1 MAMGHYLEVN
11 YTDLKYPIIFF
22 NHFFSKDRD
31 IRNHFHQE
39 IEIIYVQ
46 NGKLRVSVEGENY
59 YCQTE
64 DIILIPSNAVHAIHF
79 ENVDNHIFTYLLS
92 LEVFKQYQID
102 IETISFKLDKENID
116 KAVFQIF
123 ETYQDMS
130 SLKKHIVMYQVYEE
144 ILKHSHKSNPHSQTQ
159 TIIDDVISYIQNH
172 YDQDLS
178 LEILA
183 EQFHF
188 HPNYLSRRF
197 KERTSMSL
205 HRYLLRV
212 RMNHAYQ
219 DIVYTKDNIVDIA
232 YRHGFK
238 QLRSFNRLFKE
249 MYDCTPSEYRKAL
262 DK

>member
-1 MAMGHYLEVN
+1 MEMGHYLEVN

-22 NHFFSKDRD
+22 YHFFSKGRD

-59 YCQTE
+59 DYQTV
-64 DIILIPSNAVHAIHF
+64 DIILIPSNAVHAIQF

-102 IETISFKLDKENID
+102 IEALCFKLDKENID
-116 KAVFQIF
+116 KAVFQTF

-130 SLKKHIVMYQVYEE
+130 SLKKHIVMYQVYEK
-144 ILKHSHKSNPHSQTQ
+144 ILKYSHKSNPHSQTH
-159 TIIDDVISYIQNH
+159 TIIDDVISYIQKH
-172 YDQDLS
+172 YNQDLS

-197 KERTSMSL
+197 KKRTSMSL

-219 DIVYTKDNIVDIA
+219 DIVYTKDNIVDIV

-249 MYDCTPSEYRKAL
+249 MYGCTPSKYRKAL

>member
-31 IRNHFHQE
+31 ICNHFHQE

-79 ENVDNHIFTYLLS
+79 ENIDNHIFTYLLS

-144 ILKHSHKSNPHSQTQ
+144 ILKHSHKSNPHSQTR

-219 DIVYTKDNIVDIA
+219 FIQKII
-232 YRHGFK
+232 
-238 QLRSFNRLFKE
+238 L
-249 MYDCTPSEYRKAL
+249 
-262 DK
+262 